1 MKMVNKLGAIAI
13 AFAVV
18 AVLALPA
25 FAAGDVTVGQFV
37 QRLAKEKNLNS
48 ATLEIAADSLT
59 AVGVSLPAGL
69 DFSAR
74 LTEGHVSRISRS
86 MGLNV
91 TTSRPER
98 AFDDG
103 QVDSFFSTFSLELG
117 AGAGDDDSA
126 STRGGE
132 TPDGASGGSNGEG
145 PGFDPYAKGKGGS
158 KGKKKG
164 HRSATEPE

>member
-1 MKMVNKLGAIAI
+1 MKMVNKLSAIAI

-18 AVLALPA
+18 AALALPA

-37 QRLAKEKNLNS
+37 QRLAKEKNLNAAS
-48 ATLEIAADSLT
+48 LGIAADSLT
-59 AVGVSLPAGL
+59 AAGVSLPAGL

-74 LTEGHVSRISRS
+74 LTEGHVSRISRA

-98 AFDDG
+98 AFDG
-103 QVDSFFSTFSLELG
+103 SQVDSFFSTFSLELG
-117 AGAGDDDSA
+117 SGADDPIAG
-126 STRGGE
+126 TRGGE
-132 TPDGASGGSNGEG
+132 TDEGASSGSSGEG
-145 PGFDPYAKGKGGS
+145 PPFDPYAKGKGGS